1 MAYYTVPSACSTNS
15 GWPLKAHTNS
25 ASVKTRRVI
34 AHASRNEHGG
44 ARGPECLVFGCVE
57 VPLPAEGE
65 DAWPAV

>member
-1 MAYYTVPSACSTNS
+1 MAYTVPSACSTNS

-34 AHASRNEHGG
+34 ARASRNEHGG
-44 ARGPECLVFGCVE
+44 VRGLKCLVFAFVE
-57 VPLPAEGE
+57 VPLPAEG